1 MLRQELE
8 QLASLYETADFLQ
21 GDPSFFMHQVTGEPN
36 QETMAFLAAAI
47 SYGSRK
53 QFLPKI
59 GQMLSWSEGEPYEW
73 VLRGKYEK
81 HICKDDNSCFYR
93 LYTYKQMNLFLNRYQ
108 QLLQKYGSLKQFTI
122 HNSQTS
128 SCTSVAFLPP
138 YANHHSQTTLDAI
151 AKITAY
157 FSESES
163 GIIPK
168 DTTSACKRLCMFL
181 RWMVRDN
188 SPVDL
193 GIWADIIDKRTLIM
207 PLDTHVLHQA
217 ERLGLIKSRNA
228 TMATAIKLTAE
239 VAKIFPDDPLRA
251 DFALFGYGVNCKL

>member
-59 GQMLSWSEGEPYEW
+59 EQMLSWSEGEPYEW
-73 VLRGKYEK
+73 ILRGKYEK

-108 QLLQKYGSLKQFTI
+108 QLLQEYGSLKQFTI
-122 HNSQTS
+122 HNSQT
-128 SCTSVAFLPP
+128 
-138 YANHHSQTTLDAI
+138 TLEII

-157 FSESES
+157 FSESGS

-181 RWMVRDN
+181 RWMVRDS